1 MAMPGG
7 NVEKMPG
14 GIEMMGQFH
23 QRQWV
28 PDERDGFISWIRSE
42 FAAANAIIDSM
53 CSHLRSVGEPGE
65 YDGVIGS
72 LQQRRVNWYPVLH
85 MQQYFSVA
93 EVVHS
98 LQQVAW
104 RRERGLRDRGD
115 RGYGYRGFEQ
125 KGGKRYSGGYRQGGN
140 RGGEVS
146 GQEGNVGSGKG
157 DDGKLAAV
165 VVKTDD
171 KDLSIKSQ
179 VDNGSQCSGNSQA
192 KPLSEGVGVD
202 NSVTSATK
210 GTSEVKL
217 EKASSTLPISL
228 GRKDISVNA
237 KTFVGTEMVDGK
249 PVNAVDGLKLYE
261 ELFDSSELAQL
272 VSLAND
278 LRTSGRKG
286 YFPGPTFIASH
297 RPSRGHGRDIIQLGV
312 PIVDPPLEDGTV
324 GNTFKDRRIE
334 PIPSMM
340 QDVIERL
347 TALQVITVQPDSCII
362 DFYNEGDHSQPFLWS
377 HRFGRPVCVLFLT
390 ECDMTFGKV
399 IVPDHLGDYKGSINL
414 SVTPGSMLVMQGRST
429 DFARHALPA
438 MQKQRILVTLTKSQ
452 PKKPSGG
459 HYSSAAAATQSQW
472 GSPHNKSSNHVHN
485 SPPLK
490 HYASVS
496 TAGVLPAPPICM
508 PLPPSSGVQPIFMP
522 AAVTPVLPFPPPVA
536 LPPTSA
542 GWTVGG
548 PRHPPP
554 RLPVPG
560 TGVFLPPGSGDA
572 VNQASTNECLSTLAE
587 KDNGSAKSNV
597 NNSAAIDIANGSG
610 KMAGKDCNGAD
621 ETNGERPVGEEQLS
635 VVTNAAN
642 EPAETVL

>member
-53 CSHLRSVGEPGE
+53 CSHLRSVGEAGE

-125 KGGKRYSGGYRQGGN
+125 KGGKRYGGGYRQGGN

-165 VVKTDD
+165 IVKTDD

-179 VDNGSQCSGNSQA
+179 VDNDSQCSGNSQA
-192 KPLSEGVGVD
+192 KPSSEGVGVD

-261 ELFDSSELAQL
+261 ELVDSSELAQL

-286 YFPGPTFIASH
+286 YLPG
-297 RPSRGHGRDIIQLGV
+297 
-312 PIVDPPLEDGTV
+312 
-324 GNTFKDRRIE
+324 K
-334 PIPSMM
+334 
-340 QDVIERL
+340 
-347 TALQVITVQPDSCII
+347 
-362 DFYNEGDHSQPFLWS
+362 
-377 HRFGRPVCVLFLT
+377 
-390 ECDMTFGKV
+390 
-399 IVPDHLGDYKGSINL
+399 
-414 SVTPGSMLVMQGRST
+414 SMLVMQGRST

-438 MQKQRILVTLTKSQ
+438 MQKHRILVTLTKSQ

-472 GSPHNKSSNHVHN
+472 GSPHNKSSNHVNN
-485 SPPLK
+485 SPSLK

-560 TGVFLPPGSGDA
+560 TGVFLPPGSGDV
-572 VNQASTNECLSTLAE
+572 VNQASTNEYLSTLAE
-587 KDNGSAKSNV
+587 KDNDSAKSNG
-597 NNSAAIDIANGSG
+597 NNSAATDIANGSG

-621 ETNGERPVGEEQLS
+621 ETNGERPVGEEQPS
-635 VVTNAAN
+635 VVTNVAN

>member
-1 MAMPGG
+1 MAMPTG
-7 NVEKMPG
+7 NVEKMAG
-14 GIEMMGQFH
+14 GVEMMGQYH
-23 QRQWV
+23 HHPRQWV

-53 CSHLRSVGEPGE
+53 CSHLRSVGEAGE

-85 MQQYFSVA
+85 MQQYFSVS

-104 RRERGLRDRGD
+104 RRERGLRDRD
-115 RGYGYRGFEQ
+115 RGGYGYRGFEQ
-125 KGGKRYSGGYRQGGN
+125 KGGKRFGGGYRQGGH
-140 RGGEVS
+140 RGVEVS
-146 GQEGNVGSGKG
+146 GQEGNVDYVKA
-157 DDGKLAAV
+157 DEGKLGGV
-165 VVKTDD
+165 IVKTDD

-179 VDNGSQCSGNSQA
+179 VENGSQDSGNSQA
-192 KPLSEGVGVD
+192 KPSAEGEGVNHG
-202 NSVTSATK
+202 ST
-210 GTSEVKL
+210 EVKL
-217 EKASSTLPISL
+217 EKASSTSPFPH
-228 GRKDISVNA
+228 GRKDLSISA
-237 KTFVGTEMVDGK
+237 KTFVGTEIVDGK
-249 PVNAVDGLKLYE
+249 SVNAVDGLKLYE
-261 ELFDSSELAQL
+261 ELLDSSEVANM
-272 VSLAND
+272 VSLANE

-286 YFPGPTFIASH
+286 FFQGPTFLTSH

-312 PIVDPPLEDGTV
+312 PIVDSTFEDGAT
-324 GNTFKDRRIE
+324 GGTFKDRRIE
-334 PIPSMM
+334 PIPGLM

-347 TALQVITVQPDSCII
+347 SALQVITVQPDCCII
-362 DFYNEGDHSQPFLWS
+362 DFFNEGDFSQPYLWS

-399 IVPDHLGDYKGSINL
+399 IVPDHLGNYKGSINL
-414 SVTPGSMLVMQGRST
+414 SLTPGSMLVMQGRSS

-438 MQKQRILVTLTKSQ
+438 LQKQRILVTLTKSQ

-459 HYSSAAAATQSQW
+459 HYSSAMTQSHW
-472 GSPHNKSSNHVHN
+472 APPHNRSSNHIHN
-485 SPPLK
+485 SLSPK
-490 HYASVS
+490 HQAPVS

-508 PLPPSSGVQPIFMP
+508 PIPPSNGVQPLFMP
-522 AAVTPVLPFPPPVA
+522 TAVTPVLPFPPPVA

-572 VNQASTNECLSTLAE
+572 VNHPSTNESLSTLAE
-587 KDNGSAKSNV
+587 NETSTAKLNGDK
-597 NNSAAIDIANGSG
+597 SAATDINGSG
-610 KMAGKDCNGAD
+610 KMDGKDCNGTAD
-621 ETNGERPVGEEQLS
+621 ETNGIQPVGEEQQN
-635 VVTNAAN
+635 VVKNVAN